1 MTKPELRKQILARRA
16 ALSGEERRAKSAAVQ
31 QRLLDLPEFQAAG
44 RVLFFVSFS
53 SEVETLPM
61 IEQALRLGKEVA
73 APKVMAGQPELELRR
88 LTDPQAQLQ
97 PGKLGILEPNDD
109 CPLVS
114 LAEADLIIVPAV
126 AWDER
131 GYRVG
136 YGGGF
141 YDRLLARAG
150 DVPKIGLGFE
160 CQVISEV
167 PRLAHDLGV
176 DILVTEERVLRFR

>member
-16 ALSGEERRAKSAAVQ
+16 ALSREERRAKSAAVQ
-31 QRLLDLPEFQAAG
+31 QRLLDLPEFRAAG

-61 IEQALRLGKEVA
+61 IEQTLRLGKEVA
-73 APKVMAGQPELELRR
+73 APRVWAGQSDLELRR
-88 LTDPQAQLQ
+88 LTHPQTQLQ
-97 PGKLGILEPNDD
+97 AGKMGIPEPNDD

-114 LAEADLIIVPAV
+114 LAEIDLIIVPAV
-126 AWDER
+126 AWDEQ

-141 YDRLLARAG
+141 YDRLLARAD

-160 CQVISEV
+160 CQVISAV
-167 PRLAHDLGV
+167 PRQDHDLRV
-176 DILVTEERVLRFR
+176 DALVTEDRVLRFG